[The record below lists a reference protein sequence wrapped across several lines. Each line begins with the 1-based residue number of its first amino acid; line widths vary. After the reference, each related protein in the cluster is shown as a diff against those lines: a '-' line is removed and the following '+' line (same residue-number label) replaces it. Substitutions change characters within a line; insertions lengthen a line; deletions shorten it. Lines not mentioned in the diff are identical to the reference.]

1 MYPLATAAF
10 IFSGERCEPRGPDAS
25 PREARNPHKFG
36 ACIPG
41 VRFNGPFFS
50 KKEQY
55 RAEQVQIREPLK
67 RERYD

>member
-10 IFSGERCEPRGPDAS
+10 IFGGERCEPRGPDA
-25 PREARNPHKFG
+25 REARNPHKFG

-55 RAEQVQIREPLK
+55 QTEPVQINEPLK
-67 RERYD
+67 REKI